1 MSFGAAT
8 TVIAGGEEP
17 RVQAVWEDS
26 SFADMGEA
34 IRDYLTHEGYP
45 TFLGARRP
53 GRWRRSSRATT

>member
-1 MSFGAAT
+1 MPRP

-17 RVQAVWEDS
+17 RVRAVWEDS

-45 TFLGARRP
+45 TFLEPGRP
-53 GRWRRSSRATT
+53 VRWRRSSPATT